1 MTNPTPAVLEFF
13 CRSAL
18 GAALRWAAGLEWVAV
33 AVAAPLLLFPTVHP
47 RWTVVALGVLV
58 AMWLL
63 RWIVSRVPWPVTPF
77 NGALLLLALMM
88 PVAIW
93 ISPLPELT
101 LPKAAGL
108 VLGLVAFRA
117 TVLAVHDRRSLG
129 LALAAFCLLGLA
141 IIAVGAVAARW
152 PARVAAL
159 GALTGRIPRLITTL
173 PELHGAAVNTNQ
185 IAGALTLYLPLAVA
199 LVEEW
204 AFRRSTW
211 ASRLFVL
218 AGCVIFL
225 ALVAGVLVL
234 TQSRSGWIGGAG
246 GLLALWA
253 LWGLSSPH
261 RWMRLLG
268 AALPLVMVVVVVGGI
283 FCAGPQ
289 RMGEILYGAE
299 SDAAVMT
306 TVGSISMAARVE
318 IWTRALYVIRDF
330 PFTGCGL
337 GAFRRVVHA
346 LCPFSGIGPDQDIAH
361 AHNIFLQTA
370 LDLGLP
376 GLVAYLALLVV
387 AGMSCWRWARRGG
400 PLARTVALGLA
411 GGLVGLHVYGLAD
424 ALALG
429 CKPGL
434 AFWLA
439 LGLVASLER
448 VGEQERGGARER
460 RSQGDRKGE
469 RRRF

>member
-1 MTNPTPAVLEFF
+1 MLEKGRDEIAFS

-18 GAALRWAAGLEWVAV
+18 GAVLCWVVGLEWVAV

-58 AMWLL
+58 ALWLL
-63 RWIVSRVPWPVTPF
+63 RWIVRREPWPVTSF

-88 PVAIW
+88 PVAMW

-117 TVLAVHDRRSLG
+117 TVLAVHDRHSLG

-141 IIAVGAVAARW
+141 IIAVGAVAAQW
-152 PARVAAL
+152 PAKVTAL
-159 GALTGRIPRLITTL
+159 GVLARRVPRLIATL
-173 PELHGAAVNTNQ
+173 PDLHGGGVSPNQ

-204 AFRRSTW
+204 AFRRSAS
-211 ASRLFVL
+211 ASRLFVF
-218 AGCVIFL
+218 AGCVAFL
-225 ALVAGVLVL
+225 ALVAGGLLL
-234 TQSRSGWIGGAG
+234 TQSRSGWIGGMG

-253 LWGLSSPH
+253 LWGLSGPH

-268 AALPLVMVVVVVGGI
+268 AALPLVMFVIVVGGI
-283 FCAGPQ
+283 LCAGPQ
-289 RMGEILYGAE
+289 RVGEVLYAAE
-299 SDAAVMT
+299 SDTAVRAA
-306 TVGSISMAARVE
+306 VGSISIAGRVE
-318 IWTRALYVIRDF
+318 IWNWALYVIRDS

-337 GAFRRVVHA
+337 GTFRRVGHV
-346 LCPFSGIGPDQDIAH
+346 LYPFSLMGPDQDIAH

-376 GLVAYLALLVV
+376 GLVAYLALLMV

-411 GGLVGLHVYGLAD
+411 AGLVGLHVYGLTD

-448 VGEQERGGARER
+448 VGEQEGRGARER
-460 RSQGDRKGE
+460 RSQGGRKGLCY
-469 RRRF
+469 